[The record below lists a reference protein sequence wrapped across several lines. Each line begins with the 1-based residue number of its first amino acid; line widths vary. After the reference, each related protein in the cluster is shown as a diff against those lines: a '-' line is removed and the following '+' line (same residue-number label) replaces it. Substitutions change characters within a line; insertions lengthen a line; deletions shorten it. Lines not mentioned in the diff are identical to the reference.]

1 MRAGGPASTGINR
14 SPAKKSFI
22 AALTFVLVRWR
33 ALLRGNWLHPRYR
46 ETRPSARES
55 DGAAYLIH
63 KFDLRSTRS
72 RNAIASGWMI
82 ICTTGRPDA
91 VPVNPRGSWT
101 VEAVAAGAALI
112 LALLAGCASPG
123 PPLPPS
129 LKLPEVVTGLTS
141 SRVGDEV
148 RLRWTTPS
156 RTTDKL
162 LIAGPIE
169 AEICRE
175 TLAAAAP
182 ATAGKGGQSAA
193 PGSRENAVTALCS
206 PVVLRKRVTPGAS
219 EAVDALPAELTA
231 APARLLAYR
240 VQLRNASGR
249 TAGASAAVFAA
260 SGPAPHAVEDLRGK
274 ATKAGV
280 VLEWRPEA
288 QGTGSREQGTEG
300 TESIELDRTILQP
313 ATANTTTTTA
323 STSPTTTAGSG
334 LERKGGLP
342 GATKEPSESRFRAGG
357 ELGDAGGTVDRTAL
371 IGHAYRYT
379 AQRVRS
385 VELGGQTLE
394 LRSLPSVEVTVE
406 MKDVFPPEA
415 PVGLVAVPGF
425 AGEPSAGQSAAQP
438 GEQAAP
444 QIQRPAIDLSWEPDL
459 EPRIAGYRVYRRDL
473 DGDAPAV
480 WQRLSSEPVPVAA
493 YRDLSVVAGRRYAY
507 RVTAVNAAGN
517 ESAPSVS

>member
-1 MRAGGPASTGINR
+1 MSGRG
-14 SPAKKSFI
+14 
-22 AALTFVLVRWR
+22 VRCC
-33 ALLRGNWLHPRYR
+33 A
-46 ETRPSARES
+46 
-55 DGAAYLIH
+55 
-63 KFDLRSTRS
+63 
-72 RNAIASGWMI
+72 
-82 ICTTGRPDA
+82 
-91 VPVNPRGSWT
+91 
-101 VEAVAAGAALI
+101 AVAAVAALA

-129 LKLPEVVTGLTS
+129 LKLPEVVSGLTA

-148 RLRWTTPS
+148 RLHWTTPL
-156 RTTDKL
+156 RTTDKQ

-175 TLAAAAP
+175 NLAAAP
-182 ATAGKGGQSAA
+182 TAAVKGGQSAA
-193 PGSRENAVTALCS
+193 PGARENAVTAPCS

-240 VQLRNASGR
+240 VQLRNAAGR

-260 SGPAPHAVEDLRGK
+260 SGPAPQPVEDLRGK

-280 VLEWRPEA
+280 VLEWRAEA
-288 QGTGSREQGTEG
+288 GEAEA
-300 TESIELDRTILQP
+300 IEVDRSLLQP
-313 ATANTTTTTA
+313 PTATAAATSTA
-323 STSPTTTAGSG
+323 TPAGSG
-334 LERKGGLP
+334 AEHKGGLP
-342 GATKEPSESRFRAGG
+342 TAAKESPESQFRVGNSGSGATDP
-357 ELGDAGGTVDRTAL
+357 GGTIDSSAQ

-385 VELGGQTLE
+385 VELDGLRLE
-394 LRSLPSVEVTVE
+394 VRSVPSVEVTVAVR
-406 MKDVFPPEA
+406 DVFPPEA

-425 AGEPSAGQSAAQP
+425 AGEPSAGQSAAQT

-480 WQRLSSEPVPVAA
+480 WLRLNTGPVPVAA
-493 YRDLSVVAGRRYAY
+493 YRDLSVVPGHRYSY
-507 RVTAVNAAGN
+507 RVTAVDMAGN
-517 ESAPSVS
+517 ESAPSSEVVETAPAQ